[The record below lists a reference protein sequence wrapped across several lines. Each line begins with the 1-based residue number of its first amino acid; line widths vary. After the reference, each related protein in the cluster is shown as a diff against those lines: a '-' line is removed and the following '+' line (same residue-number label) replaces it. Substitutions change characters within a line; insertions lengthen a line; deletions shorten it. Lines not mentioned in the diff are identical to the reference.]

1 MPVVKPS
8 TGLALYFWLFGQAA
22 LGEPAV
28 KPSFDP
34 FAASSRCPISCNDD
48 LTQWMLY
55 PSVYDL
61 DTCNSTL
68 LFRFNVYNN
77 ISDVPVQACVPASA
91 PAASSSTS
99 RLLLRLRQV
108 LPFSNR
114 RAASNAETKSKDVQL
129 FKWTSE
135 DAKPSVDD
143 MHKAASILSEQL
155 KIQSSVKSD
164 TVLLAKQGRIIIGG
178 FAGSELDKA
187 SVSDIAAKFAK
198 WNSRNGDA
206 KQTAAEICD
215 KDSFSS
221 QILGL
226 AMDTEG
232 SLANVKEKLRNWA
245 QAKCVGSKGA
255 AQETLKD
262 VSVSVVPTQPTVQN
276 TGNSNSKSDKTT
288 SAMAGGSCKTT
299 DANPGDGC
307 WSLASRCGIS
317 LDDFEKYNAKGM
329 CNNIIVGQ
337 HVCCSSG
344 GLPDFSPQPNP
355 DGSCKTH
362 TIKEGDLC
370 ATLAS
375 QNDITVDQINE
386 RNKKVWGWTGCLSL
400 YIGSTICLSE
410 GTPPMPAPIDNAV
423 CGPQVPGTKKP
434 SNMVDLASLNAC
446 PLKACCNVWG
456 QCGTTAD
463 FCIPAPADTGA
474 PGTSKPGANGCI
486 YNCGMDIVNN
496 GSPPKTFIKV
506 GYFEAWNLNRPCLH
520 MRVSEATPLVCR

>member
-1 MPVVKPS
+1 MGRMLVVKPS
-8 TGLALYFWLFGQAA
+8 TGLVLYLWLFGQPA
-22 LGEPAV
+22 LGETAV

-55 PSVYDL
+55 PSVFDL

-114 RAASNAETKSKDVQL
+114 RAASNAETKPKDVQL
-129 FKWTSE
+129 FRWTSE

-164 TVLLAKQGRIIIGG
+164 AVLLAKQGRIIIGG

-198 WNSRNGDA
+198 WNSQHGDA

-226 AMDTEG
+226 AMDTEAN
-232 SLANVKEKLRNWA
+232 LAN
-245 QAKCVGSKGA
+245 
-255 AQETLKD
+255 
-262 VSVSVVPTQPTVQN
+262 
-276 TGNSNSKSDKTT
+276 
-288 SAMAGGSCKTT
+288 
-299 DANPGDGC
+299 
-307 WSLASRCGIS
+307 
-317 LDDFEKYNAKGM
+317 
-329 CNNIIVGQ
+329 
-337 HVCCSSG
+337 
-344 GLPDFSPQPNP
+344 
-355 DGSCKTH
+355 
-362 TIKEGDLC
+362 
-370 ATLAS
+370 
-375 QNDITVDQINE
+375 
-386 RNKKVWGWTGCLSL
+386 
-400 YIGSTICLSE
+400 
-410 GTPPMPAPIDNAV
+410 PPPR
-423 CGPQVPGTKKP
+423 
-434 SNMVDLASLNAC
+434 
-446 PLKACCNVWG
+446 
-456 QCGTTAD
+456 
-463 FCIPAPADTGA
+463 
-474 PGTSKPGANGCI
+474 
-486 YNCGMDIVNN
+486 
-496 GSPPKTFIKV
+496 
-506 GYFEAWNLNRPCLH
+506 RP
-520 MRVSEATPLVCR
+520 